1 MWVWNFWKFQRDTLR
16 QSKLMLI
23 VGVHAWSLGRNMNS
37 TSHGRSF
44 RPTCSSFFSQSFV
57 FINFFQAIVHVHII
71 SISISVPFWLYCVIA
86 SCRSTHQNDCSRE
99 KTQRWNYWRTRLL
112 QGQAIW
118 WWSQKITNLCPE
130 CSNRCKNLMTILHDG
145 VHVAMI
151 VKYRCYH
158 L

>member
-1 MWVWNFWKFQRDTLR
+1 MHKLITMWVWNFWKFQRDTLR

-71 SISISVPFWLYCVIA
+71 SISISVPFWLYCVI
-86 SCRSTHQNDCSRE
+86 SYFSYSILQIHTSE
-99 KTQRWNYWRTRLL
+99 WLL
-112 QGQAIW
+112 QGKNPKMKLLEDKT
-118 WWSQKITNLCPE
+118 SPGSGDLMMKPE
-130 CSNRCKNLMTILHDG
+130 NHESLPRMQQSL
-145 VHVAMI
+145 
-151 VKYRCYH
+151 
-158 L
+158 